1 MTPSVTNDPTSGDGP
16 RHPESSSATGWPGV
30 RIVKRGDQLEPI
42 GAQLELRPIIEIIET
57 GPPDYRNYRNY
68 RKRLR
73 NYRNYRKRLRN
84 YRKTRRNYRNY
95 RKRLRNYRKTRRNY
109 RNYRKRGRPIIEII
123 EIIENGAARL

>member
-16 RHPESSSATGWPGV
+16 RHPESSSATGWPGE
-30 RIVKRGDQLEPI
+30 RIVKRGDQMEPI

-73 NYRNYRKRLRN
+73 NYRNYRKAMNL
-84 YRKTRRNYRNY
+84 
-95 RKRLRNYRKTRRNY
+95 
-109 RNYRKRGRPIIEII
+109 
-123 EIIENGAARL
+123 